1 MTKNKLSKKTI
12 YSIIFIILSIVTFMA
27 IAFTININASDRW
40 MIKYKLR
47 INEKALIY
55 LDNIDTVMLDLRLK
69 SDGKKNGLLVY
80 VEQLLASQPPT
91 LNSILPNVNG
101 VEITSEYLIFI
112 TTDLKNYSKDMLTIT
127 RMANKQIK
135 KDLKQKL
142 TLYNDIAAERVSEQ
156 NEFIISQLERII
168 LVRNQDGLDERL
180 DVDLDNYIGSLNLS
194 IIGGQQQTI
203 DELKKFLDE
212 INSSKLKKLDSLN
225 ILRTQYASTNMNNS
239 IHLIQL
245 KKRTENVINLDIVEM
260 KHFVMSKNLKAPLI
274 PSLIIAAAM
283 GLIISVFCIY
293 FYLTNSK
300 GLLKKKL
307 AFLQNLEQ

>member
-293 FYLTNSK
+293 FYLTNSI

>member
-112 TTDLKNYSKDMLTIT
+112 TTDLKNYSKDMLTLT

-293 FYLTNSK
+293 FYLTNSI